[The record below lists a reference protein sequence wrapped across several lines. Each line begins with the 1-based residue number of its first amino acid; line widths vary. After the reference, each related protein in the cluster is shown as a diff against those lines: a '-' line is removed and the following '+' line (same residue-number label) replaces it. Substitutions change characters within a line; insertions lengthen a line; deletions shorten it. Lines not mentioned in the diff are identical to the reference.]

1 MQNTTLRFG
10 ELEFPMAIIEALKQ
24 DRLVVFAGAGVS
36 MGPPANLM
44 NFNDLTQLILHGSPP
59 RSVFLEAVQFQ
70 ADQL

>member
-1 MQNTTLRFG
+1 MQNANLKFG

-44 NFNDLTQLILHGSPP
+44 NFNDLTQLILHGSSESTP
-59 RSVFLEAVQFQ
+59 SGLENQIPKG
-70 ADQL
+70 LS